1 MDRRRPLPVRN
12 VKVVLPRSL
21 VNRPSP
27 LINRILNVSVPLNR
41 GLRRDKQAPNL
52 VSLPRVVL
60 YRMPVEARKVVPRW
74 TVILTLFN
82 WE

>member
-1 MDRRRPLPVRN
+1 MDRYRPLPVRN

-41 GLRRDKQAPNL
+41 GLRRDKQVPNL

-60 YRMPVEARKVVPRW
+60 
-74 TVILTLFN
+74 
-82 WE
+82 